1 MNRHMSQSEGRIELV
16 ERALRFARDSL
27 GPASE
32 AAMAR
37 PAAQAVVLSRV
48 RGGAELEDAVLA
60 VTHAS
65 MVDDREVANEFVAYF
80 LSDVLR
86 TGRPMLSP
94 RLRSFLDTWDLAQSV
109 FGDLWPQ
116 LAEVRFES
124 RAQFL
129 SLMRQRLSWKAS
141 NRARGFARDEPA
153 QDAIDVPD
161 EGPSA
166 ERLLDLREEEERMIL
181 AMVRLAPRDRKLLEA
196 HLRGEDGAAIARR
209 FSLSLPAA
217 QKALTRAKR
226 RARQLLVRDRSSLS
240 GSSHS

>member
-1 MNRHMSQSEGRIELV
+1 MSEAEGRIELV

-27 GPASE
+27 GPAS
-32 AAMAR
+32 AAALAA

-48 RGGAELEDAVLA
+48 RGGAEVEDAVLA
-60 VTHAS
+60 VIHAA
-65 MVDDREVANEFVAYF
+65 MAGDCQLANEFVAHF
-80 LSDVLR
+80 LGDVLR

-116 LAEVRFES
+116 LADVRFDS

-129 SLMRQRLSWKAS
+129 SLMRKRLSWKAS
-141 NRARGFARDEPA
+141 NRARGVAREQPGGGDDAVEPA
-153 QDAIDVPD
+153 DD
-161 EGPSA
+161 GPSP
-166 ERLLDLREEEERMIL
+166 ERSLDLREEQELMIL
-181 AMVRLAPRDRKLLEA
+181 AMVRLAPRDRELLEA
-196 HLRGEDGAAIARR
+196 HLLGEDGAAIARR

-226 RARQLLVRDRSSLS
+226 RARQLLARDRSSLS
-240 GSSHS
+240 WSSSS

>member
-1 MNRHMSQSEGRIELV
+1 MSNAEGRTELV
-16 ERALRFARDSL
+16 ERALLFARRSL

-32 AAMAR
+32 VALAQ

-60 VTHAS
+60 VIHGSIA
-65 MVDDREVANEFVAYF
+65 RNGHLANEFVAHF
-80 LSDVLR
+80 LGDVLR

-94 RLRSFLDTWDLAQSV
+94 RLRSFLDTCDLAQSV

-116 LAEVRFES
+116 LADVRFDS

-141 NRARGFARDEPA
+141 NRARGLRSDGAHDAAVEPLD
-153 QDAIDVPD
+153 DA
-161 EGPSA
+161 PSPQRA
-166 ERLLDLREEEERMIL
+166 LDLREEQELMIL
-181 AMVRLAPRDRKLLEA
+181 AMVRLAPRDRDLLEA
-196 HLRGEDGAAIARR
+196 HLRGEDGPAIARR

-217 QKALTRAKR
+217 QKALTRAKN
-226 RARQLLVRDRSSLS
+226 RARQLLASDRSLS
-240 GSSHS
+240 SSSTN